1 MALVLYS
8 SKFYGAFS
16 ATLLSKF
23 LVLLVLLF
31 LDLALLAKA
40 ARCRRRSCRICALLT
55 TCGLQIKAHK
65 TTRSMDRRANRADK
79 GSSTARTQ
87 SNEMK
92 SEDQKKERHG
102 QPRRSCAA
110 GHGPALS
117 CTHPPCRQPPNWQTC
132 NEPAMAGRPE
142 HWLGGLNASC
152 AALLAFIENI
162 S

>member
-40 ARCRRRSCRICALLT
+40 ARCHRRSCRICALLT

-65 TTRSMDRRANRADK
+65 TTRSMDRRANRADE
-79 GSSTARTQ
+79 GSSTARTR

-92 SEDQKKERHG
+92 SEEQKNERHG
-102 QPRRSCAA
+102 QPRRSRAA
-110 GHGPALS
+110 EHSPALIRA
-117 CTHPPCRQPPNWQTC
+117 T
-132 NEPAMAGRPE
+132 PATARPTDLQRAGDG
-142 HWLGGLNASC
+142 WKV
-152 AALLAFIENI
+152 
-162 S
+162 